1 MKENVFSQ
9 WVERYQ
15 PDPVL
20 FVQEVLGVDPDKWQ
34 IEFLNRAIAAA
45 ERADLRGAMCN
56 LDDALAQA
64 ATMRPDLEDL
74 VLEVERKMDEGP

>member
-1 MKENVFSQ
+1 MPNENYCEESLKA
-9 WVERYQ
+9 R
-15 PDPVL
+15 
-20 FVQEVLGVDPDKWQ
+20 QEDLADGVVSVV
-34 IEFLNRAIAAA
+34 EFLNRAIAAA

-74 VLEVERKMDEGP
+74 VLEVERTLDDGP

>member
-1 MKENVFSQ
+1 MPNENYCPESLEARQ
-9 WVERYQ
+9 K
-15 PDPVL
+15 DL
-20 FVQEVLGVDPDKWQ
+20 ADGVVSVV
-34 IEFLNRAIAAA
+34 EFLNRAISAA

-74 VLEVERKMDEGP
+74 VLEVERKLDDGP

>member
-1 MKENVFSQ
+1 MPNENYCEESLKA
-9 WVERYQ
+9 R
-15 PDPVL
+15 
-20 FVQEVLGVDPDKWQ
+20 QEDLADGVVSVV
-34 IEFLNRAIAAA
+34 EFLNRAIAAA

-74 VLEVERKMDEGP
+74 VLEAERKMDEGP

>member
-1 MKENVFSQ
+1 MPNENYCEESLKA
-9 WVERYQ
+9 R
-15 PDPVL
+15 
-20 FVQEVLGVDPDKWQ
+20 QEDLADGVVSVV
-34 IEFLNRAIAAA
+34 EFLNRAISAA

-74 VLEVERKMDEGP
+74 VLEVERKLDDGP

>member
-1 MKENVFSQ
+1 MPNENYCEESLKARQ
-9 WVERYQ
+9 K
-15 PDPVL
+15 DL
-20 FVQEVLGVDPDKWQ
+20 ADGVVSVV
-34 IEFLNRAIAAA
+34 EFLNRAIAAA

>member
-1 MKENVFSQ
+1 MPNENFCAESLEARRNDLACGIDAV
-9 WVERYQ
+9 VT
-15 PDPVL
+15 
-20 FVQEVLGVDPDKWQ
+20 
-34 IEFLNRAIAAA
+34 FLNRAIAAA

-64 ATMRPDLEDL
+64 STMRPDLEDL

>member
-1 MKENVFSQ
+1 MV
-9 WVERYQ
+9 
-15 PDPVL
+15 
-20 FVQEVLGVDPDKWQ
+20 
-34 IEFLNRAIAAA
+34 EFLNRAISAA